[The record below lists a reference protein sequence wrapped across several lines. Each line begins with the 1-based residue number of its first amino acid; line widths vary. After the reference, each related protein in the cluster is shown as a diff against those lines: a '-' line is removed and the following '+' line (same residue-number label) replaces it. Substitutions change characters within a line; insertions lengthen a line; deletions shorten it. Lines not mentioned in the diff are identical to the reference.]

1 MAEESITI
9 KDVVF
14 VVDCGKAK
22 ATTYDAL
29 FATFMDIP
37 NSCSAVC
44 RERTGLAVCS
54 QASATTCT
62 HNVRNVVNFLKMIGA
77 LDENENLTYLG
88 LSVRDPF
95 LLPQD
100 KKNLAGTA
108 KSRFSAKDYSDHMA
122 LVRAYEGCRKRR
134 ISVRVLMEKFPLAP
148 TSSKYPFSS

>member
-37 NSCSAVC
+37 NSCSA
-44 RERTGLAVCS
+44 
-54 QASATTCT
+54 
-62 HNVRNVVNFLKMIGA
+62 
-77 LDENENLTYLG
+77 G

-134 ISVRVLMEKFPLAP
+134 ISVRQRETLMSFK
-148 TSSKYPFSS
+148 TMDDGKVSSIWDNLIILRAGTKKNMMMNTFRNSY